1 MSRTMKGTPL
11 ISAFKVKNSVA
22 QWEEAVYM
30 TPFKALWTRICT
42 DMWVGRNKVIAH
54 HQKQSAETY
63 HEVPLNKNGQQA
75 WLGEHRKHGC
85 SDLPSRLAC
94 PTVARFAG
102 ISRSELDSQSW
113 MDIMH
118 SSFGPKEVSNW
129 KGEAGNIQCK
139 LSCRSRTIQCRK
151 EHSMP

>member
-1 MSRTMKGTPL
+1 MKGTPPM

-22 QWEEAVYM
+22 QWEEAAYM
-30 TPFKALWTRICT
+30 TPFKALCTRICT
-42 DMWVGRNKVIAH
+42 DMWVGRNKAIAH

-63 HEVPLNKNGQQA
+63 HEVLLNKNGQQA

-113 MDIMH
+113 TSCTALLAQKKSQIGRGKPAT
-118 SSFGPKEVSNW
+118 SNAGFPVEVGRFDVVKSTR
-129 KGEAGNIQCK
+129 
-139 LSCRSRTIQCRK
+139 CRR
-151 EHSMP
+151 P